1 MEIFCRVLELKS
13 FTKAAEAVYL
23 SQPTI
28 SEHVRTLEELL
39 GEKLIDRL
47 GKEVL
52 PTPAGRILYQYA
64 LKILQLREEA
74 IQAIARY
81 RGDLSGKLV
90 LGASTIPG
98 TYVLPKWIGSFKAD
112 HPDIQISLQIGST
125 GSVVESVLNG
135 ELEFGMVGSRWEDRR
150 LQLEALFSDE
160 LVLAVY
166 AGHPWAELTE
176 VPMSALYGEPFIMR
190 RRGSGTRMVM
200 SEILG
205 AHGFDFSRLTVVA
218 EVAGTEVVRE
228 SIKARIGVSILS
240 RQAVADD
247 IRHGVLQAV
256 PIQGIRFGRPFY
268 LVRRAGRE
276 LSPVSSAF
284 LEHLR
289 GGARG

>member
-1 MEIFCRVLELKS
+1 
-13 FTKAAEAVYL
+13 
-23 SQPTI
+23 
-28 SEHVRTLEELL
+28 
-39 GEKLIDRL
+39 
-47 GKEVL
+47 
-52 PTPAGRILYQYA
+52 
-64 LKILQLREEA
+64 
-74 IQAIARY
+74 
-81 RGDLSGKLV
+81 
-90 LGASTIPG
+90 
-98 TYVLPKWIGSFKAD
+98 
-112 HPDIQISLQIGST
+112 
-125 GSVVESVLNG
+125 VESVLNG

-289 GGARG
+289 GGARGGVGAAEAAPA